1 MNNSVKAIR
10 ERRISPRVQVWLLAV
25 LLASLGLGLAV
36 HKHRSFGFPLSPRSA
51 ETVWTIEAEISFT
64 ADCRPVRAS
73 FALPSGSPEF
83 QRIDENFSS
92 PGYGFFRTSGAGA
105 NERAEWTRREA
116 DGAQRLYYRTQ
127 IVRRPSAEAA
137 TLRERDR
144 TLLPVSEPAP
154 FWDSADRLAV
164 EEVLNRVRQISADS
178 ETFAMQLVRKL
189 RNGEGDQS
197 VSLLLSRHGGDDRRT
212 GLIRDL
218 LRTEGIPVRIVRG
231 VYLADG
237 RRFQPIVEGIE
248 VFHDERWVFIDPMT
262 GNPGVPD
269 QFFRWQRGGQ
279 SLLDLEGGRG
289 SQVRF
294 SILRD
299 TRPAEILAFQ
309 RLEEERHALLD
320 YSIYSL
326 PIEDQNVFKRLLL
339 IPFGALVIVLLR
351 NIVGI
356 PTSGTFMPILIAMAF
371 QETRLLPG
379 LMLFLVVVGAGL
391 GIRSL
396 LSHLNLLVVPRISA
410 VVIVVIL
417 LMAGMSI
424 VSNHLN
430 IADGL
435 KVTFFPMII
444 IAWTIERLSILWE
457 EEGGEAALIQMAGSL
472 FVAVLAFLVMSA
484 AEIRHLT
491 YTFPELLL
499 VVLAVILVLGQ
510 YSGYRLTELR
520 RFQSFLSNQSKS

>member
-1 MNNSVKAIR
+1 MNKSLKVIR
-10 ERRISPRVQVWLLAV
+10 ERRISPRVQVWLLA
-25 LLASLGLGLAV
+25 LILAALGLGLAV

-51 ETVWTIEAEISFT
+51 ETVWTVEAELTFT
-64 ADCRPVRAS
+64 ADGRPVRAS
-73 FALPSGSPEF
+73 LALPSGSPEF
-83 QRIDENFSS
+83 QRVDESFSS
-92 PGYGFFRTSGAGA
+92 PGYGFFKRVGSDGA
-105 NERAEWTRREA
+105 ERAEWTRREA
-116 DGAQRLYYRTQ
+116 EGAQRLYYRTQ

-137 TLRERDR
+137 AMRERDR
-144 TLLPVSEPAP
+144 TLLPVSEAPP

-164 EEVLNRVRQISADS
+164 DEVLGRVRQISADA
-178 ETFAMQLVRKL
+178 ETFAIQLVRIL
-189 RNGEGDQS
+189 ADGDGDQS
-197 VSLLLSRHGGDDRRT
+197 VSLLLSRHGSDQRT
-212 GLIRDL
+212 SLIRDL
-218 LRTEGIPVRIVRG
+218 LRTEGIPVRVVRG
-231 VYLADG
+231 LYLADG

-248 VFHDERWVFIDPMT
+248 VFHDEQWVFIDPVT

-294 SILRD
+294 SVLLD
-299 TRPAEILAFQ
+299 TRPAEVLALQ

-339 IPFGALVIVLLR
+339 IPFGALVIVILR

-430 IADGL
+430 IVDGL

-457 EEGGEAALIQMAGSL
+457 EEGGEAALIQMTGSL
-472 FVAVLAFLVMSA
+472 FVAILAFLVMSA
-484 AEIRHLT
+484 SEIRHLT

-499 VVLAVILVLGQ
+499 VVLAVILLLGQ